1 MGAGL
6 RPTIDGAFDAEAR
19 RQQKTRPATR
29 PRPPPITDYSHTS
42 PLWSEHL
49 QTYVSYSW
57 REQKWKRWSLTVKL
71 WKIIRDIN
79 AVISAESKLQED
91 ALRGQRTMP
100 PKPQSSEWSD
110 PLWFEAHWCFVSYNS
125 ISGQWL
131 EWVMGNDE
139 GGHWMSNSL
148 SGMPVSSMEIEEG
161 KLPEVTTPPVA
172 IPSILPALAN
182 RGQQAEASK
191 RNLDRTV
198 EETSTIRNW
207 LKLLSLPFRSGSKS

>member
-1 MGAGL
+1 MGAGE
-6 RPTIDGAFDAEAR
+6 RPTIDSAFNAEAHC
-19 RQQKTRPATR
+19 QQKTRPPTR
-29 PRPPPITDYSHTS
+29 PRPPPTADNRHTS

-57 REQKWKRWSLTVKL
+57 REQKWKRWSLTAKL

-79 AVISAESKLQED
+79 AVISAESKLQEN

-100 PKPQSSEWSD
+100 PKPQSPEWSD
-110 PLWFEAHWCFVSYNS
+110 PLWFEAYWCFVSYNS
-125 ISGQWL
+125 ILGQWL
-131 EWVMGNDE
+131 KWLSGTNEWE
-139 GGHWMSNSL
+139 YWESNSL
-148 SGMPVSSMEIEEG
+148 LGMPVSSMEIEEG
-161 KLPEVTTPPVA
+161 KLPEVATPPVA

-207 LKLLSLPFRSGSKS
+207 LNAILGFAKATGLR